1 MHWVRRES
9 PVHVSLFERID
20 DDKRERL
27 LAGFEDQ
34 FREHLDADG
43 NVTYDA
49 PYVVVT
55 ALRR

>member
-1 MHWVRRES
+1 MYWVTHES
-9 PVHVSLFERID
+9 PIHVSMIGRID
-20 DDKRERL
+20 DDTRNRL
-27 LAGFEDQ
+27 LAGFEDG
-34 FREHLDADG
+34 FRKCLDADG